1 MTIRKSGDE
10 HELVSRKG
18 RVLGKGSKAEME
30 KREKQVT
37 FFKNL
42 KKSSGGP
49 GSLKSKVKKKSLLKR

>member
-1 MTIRKSGDE
+1 MTIRKAGSE

-18 RVLGKGSKAEME
+18 RVLGRGTREEME
-30 KREKQVT
+30 KREQQVK

-49 GSLKSKVKKKSLLKR
+49 GSLKAKVRKKSLVE